1 VKPTRIALLGATGS
15 IGRQTLEVVRHH
27 PDRFRV
33 VAASAHRQVEPLV
46 ALAREYGISWL
57 AWSDPSVQLPE
68 IPGIRV
74 GKGKEALE
82 AMAEAPEVDM
92 VVVATTSVVG
102 VFPTLAG
109 LRAGKRVALANKET
123 LVSFGPVVRKVWESS
138 PGELIPVDSEHS
150 ALFQLWQAY
159 GHHVEELWLTAS
171 GGPFRGKT
179 REELRN
185 VTPEEALRHPSW
197 SMGAK
202 ITVDSATLMNKAL
215 EVIEAA
221 RLFPLPPER
230 IQVVIHPQSVVH
242 ALVRLRDGAWFAQL
256 SPPDMRLPIQ
266 YALTHPE
273 RLPCPSRELSFPL
286 ELQFEQVDHETFPA
300 VRMARKA
307 LEDGGTAPTI
317 LNAANEVAVE
327 AFLSRKIGF
336 LDIFHVVEATREGVP
351 VTHPEDL
358 EGFLAA
364 DKEARRLAREIVR
377 ELAK

>member
-1 VKPTRIALLGATGS
+1 MKPTRIALLGATGS
-15 IGRQTLEVVRHH
+15 IGRQTLEVVRAH

-33 VAASAHRQVEPLV
+33 VAASAHRRVEPLV
-46 ALAREYGISWL
+46 SLAQEHGIPWI
-57 AWSDPSVQLPE
+57 AWSDPSVVLPE

-74 GKGKEALE
+74 GRGKEALV
-82 AMAEAPEVDM
+82 AMAEAPEVDV

-123 LVSFGPVVRKVWESS
+123 LVSFGPVVRKVWQTS
-138 PGELIPVDSEHS
+138 PGELVPVDSEHS

-159 GHHVEELWLTAS
+159 GDHVEELWLTAS

-230 IQVVIHPQSVVH
+230 IQVVIHPQSVIH
-242 ALVRLRDGAWFAQL
+242 AMVRLRDGAWFAQL

-273 RLPCPSRELSFPL
+273 RLPCPSRELAFPL
-286 ELQFEQVDHETFPA
+286 SLQFEEVDHETFPA
-300 VRMARKA
+300 LRMAREA
-307 LEDGGTAPTI
+307 LQEGGTAPAI
-317 LNAANEVAVE
+317 LNAANEIAVE

-336 LDIFHVVEATREGVP
+336 LDIYRVVEITRERVP
-351 VTHPEDL
+351 VVHPEDL
-358 EGFLAA
+358 EGYLAA
-364 DKEARRLAREIVR
+364 DEEARRVAREVVSR
-377 ELAK
+377 HA

>member
-1 VKPTRIALLGATGS
+1 MKPTRIALLGATGS
-15 IGRQTLEVVRHH
+15 IGRQTLEVVRAH

-33 VAASAHRQVEPLV
+33 VAASAHRRVEPLV
-46 ALAREYGISWL
+46 SLAQEHGIPWI
-57 AWSDPSVQLPE
+57 AWSDPSVVLPE

-74 GKGKEALE
+74 GRGKEALV
-82 AMAEAPEVDM
+82 AMAEAPEVDV

-123 LVSFGPVVRKVWESS
+123 LVSFGPVVRKVWQTS
-138 PGELIPVDSEHS
+138 PGELVPVDSEHS

-159 GHHVEELWLTAS
+159 GDHVEELWLTAS

-230 IQVVIHPQSVVH
+230 IQVVIHPQSVIH
-242 ALVRLRDGAWFAQL
+242 AMVRLRDGAWFAQM

-273 RLPCPSRELSFPL
+273 RLPCPSRELAFPL
-286 ELQFEQVDHETFPA
+286 SLQFEEVDHETFPA
-300 VRMARKA
+300 LRMAREA
-307 LEDGGTAPTI
+307 LQEGGTAPAI
-317 LNAANEVAVE
+317 LNAANEIAVE

-336 LDIFHVVEATREGVP
+336 LDIYRVVEITRERVP
-351 VTHPEDL
+351 VVHPEDL
-358 EGFLAA
+358 EGYLAA
-364 DKEARRLAREIVR
+364 DEEARRVAREVVSR
-377 ELAK
+377 HA